1 MFIEKLLQLMAEKK
15 ASDLFISAGSP
26 ICIKIQGTIMPVNPA
41 LMDGEQTKKII
52 YEMLNPTQQE
62 VLTKEQELNFSKPMP
77 GIGNFRVN
85 CFWQKGTC
93 GLVIRYITSDIPK
106 MQDLN
111 LPPVLASLIMEK
123 RGLVLV
129 VGATGS
135 GKSTTLASM
144 IDYRNMSGPGH
155 ILTMED
161 PVEYVFTPKKCI
173 INQREVGNDTHSF
186 HDALRNAMRQAPD
199 IILIGEIRDLETM
212 RMALT
217 YALSGHLCLA
227 TLHANNAYQ
236 AMNRVISF
244 FPLEVRPMLLQDL
257 SVSLKAVMSQRLIK
271 TLDGKR
277 TPAVE
282 VLLNTRNIQELI
294 EKACAAKNG
303 HQFSALWRGVWQGL
317 GYASQSDADA
327 AFFRALAEFVKVR
340 RGAFDAAE
348 RIRSDVGADHQ
359 EIAAELPHQ
368 VELAFGAGKGA
379 APLRLRHALEIAER
393 LERHDLQAER
403 RHDAG
408 DVLRRAV
415 ERQQIALEDLD
426 AGEPGR
432 RDRLELLGEPAAQGY
447 GGDGGLHPASA
458 VELATIGRLHRAI
471 VAIPEGPTRSS
482 LQPSTPA
489 RARAGK
495 RQFAS
500 AAPRPRRL

>member
-15 ASDLFISAGSP
+15 ASDIFISAGSP
-26 ICIKIQGTIMPVNPA
+26 ISIKIMGTIMPVNPQV
-41 LMDGEQTKKII
+41 MDAETTRKII
-52 YEMLNPTQQE
+52 FEMLTPQQQE
-62 VLTKEQELNFSKPMP
+62 LFLKEQELNFSKPMA
-77 GIGNFRVN
+77 GLGNFRVN

-93 GLVIRYITSDIPK
+93 GMVIRFVTAEIPK
-106 MQDLN
+106 MQDLS
-111 LPPVLASLIMEK
+111 LPPVLSSLIMEK
-123 RGLVLV
+123 RGLILV

-144 IDYRNMSGPGH
+144 IDFRNAQGPGH

-257 SVSLKAVMSQRLIK
+257 SVSLKAVISQRLIK

-277 TPAVE
+277 TPAME

-294 EKACAAKNG
+294 EKGEVGEIKEAMEKSMSPG
-303 HQFSALWRGVWQGL
+303 
-317 GYASQSDADA
+317 SQTFEQDL
-327 AFFRALAEFVKVR
+327 FRLVRQNKVSTDEALANADSATNLGLLLGNSGIMPAMADRAKAP
-340 RGAFDAAE
+340 GAVAA
-348 RIRSDVGADHQ
+348 
-359 EIAAELPHQ
+359 
-368 VELAFGAGKGA
+368 GAG
-379 APLRLRHALEIAER
+379 
-393 LERHDLQAER
+393 
-403 RHDAG
+403 
-408 DVLRRAV
+408 
-415 ERQQIALEDLD
+415 
-426 AGEPGR
+426 
-432 RDRLELLGEPAAQGY
+432 
-447 GGDGGLHPASA
+447 
-458 VELATIGRLHRAI
+458 
-471 VAIPEGPTRSS
+471 
-482 LQPSTPA
+482 
-489 RARAGK
+489 
-495 RQFAS
+495 
-500 AAPRPRRL
+500 PRGTSFDSFKISEESEEKF